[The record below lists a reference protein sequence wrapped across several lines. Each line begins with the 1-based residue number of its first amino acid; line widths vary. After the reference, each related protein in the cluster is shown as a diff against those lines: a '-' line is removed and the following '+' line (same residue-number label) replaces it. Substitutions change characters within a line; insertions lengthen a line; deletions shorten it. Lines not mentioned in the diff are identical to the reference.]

1 MRLKIDCCWG
11 CPDRQA
17 DPNCHGYCDTY
28 IQQKAEYDETK
39 AAMDEQAKL
48 KNGLAGQSINAV
60 GKAMHNRNLHHKT
73 GRWR

>member
-11 CPDRQA
+11 CPDRVA

-28 IQQKAEYDETK
+28 IQQKAEYDETMAEK
-39 AAMDEQAKL
+39 KKKEKVDKDLYSQMSD
-48 KNGLAGQSINAV
+48 GLDKV
-60 GKAMHNRNLHHKT
+60 YHHRNLHHKT

>member
-17 DPNCHGYCDTY
+17 DPNCHGYCEKY
-28 IQQKAEYDETK
+28 KQQKAEYDETMAEK
-39 AAMDEQAKL
+39 KKKEKVDKDLYSQMSD
-48 KNGLAGQSINAV
+48 GLDKV
-60 GKAMHNRNLHHKT
+60 YHHRNLHHKT